1 MGRAALNRRAAGRA
15 FGPVLG
21 LILGLA
27 CAAPLCADYQAE
39 EQARHLRQADESIWQ
54 ALFGQRVLAS
64 ARRELGRPYMWG
76 GKTEATGFDCSGYTA
91 FVLRSVGVA
100 LAPTA
105 LGQFGQGLD
114 IDASALQPGDLV
126 FFTGQGCPLHVGIYA
141 GGGAFLHAPGT
152 GKVIESSKLASP
164 YFSQH
169 FVGARRMTPSLD
181 AMLRRRAAAAHPAP
195 GGAPG
200 PSAISTTTPQAIP

>member
-1 MGRAALNRRAAGRA
+1 
-15 FGPVLG
+15 LG

-27 CAAPLCADYQAE
+27 CVWASPLRADYEAE

-54 ALFGQRVLAS
+54 ALFGQRVLAM
-64 ARRELGRPYMWG
+64 ARRELGRPYVWG

-100 LAPTA
+100 IAPTA

-126 FFTGQGCPLHVGIYA
+126 FFTGQGSPLHVGIYA
-141 GGGAFLHAPGT
+141 GDGNFLQAPGT
-152 GKVIESSKLASP
+152 GKVIESSKLSSP

-169 FVGARRMTPSLD
+169 FVGARRMTPALD
-181 AMLRRRAAAAHPAP
+181 DALRRRDAAAHPAP
-195 GGAPG
+195 GRG
-200 PSAISTTTPQAIP
+200 PSLSAIPTTTPQAIP